1 MNVEEI
7 KQQILK
13 ELDELETKNKAWL
26 ETGELSKFLNITRAQ
41 LEAWRR
47 EGFGPSYLRLGK
59 RRILYPK
66 IAVVDFIVSNQV
78 KTM

>member
-1 MNVEEI
+1 MNIEDIKNSILEELNDM
-7 KQQILK
+7 KSENKNWLN
-13 ELDELETKNKAWL
+13 TK
-26 ETGELSKFLNITRAQ
+26 ELSKYLKVSINQ
-41 LEAWRR
+41 LESWRR

-59 RRILYPK
+59 RRILYTK

>member
-1 MNVEEI
+1 MNIEEI

-13 ELDELETKNKAWL
+13 ELDELETKNKTWL
-26 ETGELSKFLNITRAQ
+26 NTRELEKYLNITKAQ

-47 EGFGPSYLRLGK
+47 EGFGPSYLILGK

-66 IAVVDFIVSNQV
+66 KSVADFIVSNQV